1 MDWQWFFNN
10 LLGNAELNMKDVF
23 HMVREKELAIERAR
37 KEIAALR
44 FVIPLVTELSDVL
57 DNVLYTSSLPSAG
70 GTNPANPP
78 S

>member
-1 MDWQWFFNN
+1 V
-10 LLGNAELNMKDVF
+10 KDVV
-23 HMVREKELAIERAR
+23 HMLREKELAIERVR

-57 DNVLYTSSLPSAG
+57 DNVLYTSRLPSAG

>member
-1 MDWQWFFNN
+1 
-10 LLGNAELNMKDVF
+10 MKDVF
-23 HMVREKELAIERAR
+23 MVLREKELAIERVQ

-57 DNVLYTSSLPSAG
+57 DNVLYTSRLPFAG
-70 GTNPANPP
+70 GINPANPP